1 MAAEKRT
8 FQAEVSRLLDIVA
21 HSLYSQKEIFLREL
35 ISNASDACD
44 RLRYLAL
51 TQPALIGE
59 DAAFRVVLEPN
70 AQRRTLTVSD
80 NGIGMSREELIEN
93 LGTIARSG
101 TAQFLEQLSGDERK
115 DRTLIGQFG
124 VGFYSS
130 FMVAD
135 QVEVVSRKAG
145 ADEASRWVSDGK
157 GEFTVE
163 AGERASRGTTIVLR
177 LREDAAEFVEPSRL
191 RDIVKT
197 YSDHVALPIV
207 LDHKGKEETLNAASA
222 LWMRAKSE
230 IKLEQYKEF
239 YHHVGHAGDEPWLTL
254 HWKAEGLIE
263 YTGLLFVPSAKPFDL
278 FDPLRKH
285 RLKLYVRRV
294 FITDDC
300 QELLPPW
307 LRFVRGVID
316 SEDLPLNVS
325 REMLQSNPM
334 LARIRSQIVK
344 RVLAELQKKAK
355 DAPEDYAKFW
365 ENFGAVL
372 KEGLYEDRDERDQ
385 LLPLARFR
393 STASE
398 GLVSLED
405 YAARM
410 KPGQE
415 AIYTIA
421 GDNLDLLKK
430 SPQLEGFRAK
440 GVEVLLLT
448 DPVDEFWA
456 PAIGKYKDWSF
467 KSATRGGA
475 DLAKIGGAEA
485 EKKNGAEAAKSDP
498 NAASLVAMFKLALG
512 EAVKDVRLSER
523 LTDSPVCLVA
533 DEGDLDIHLERMLR
547 QHRQLD
553 ALSKR
558 ILEVNPRHPLVARLA
573 SQIGKDGAS
582 VVISE
587 VAWVLLDQA
596 RIIEGESLPD
606 PAAFSRRLSAL
617 LEKGLG

>member
-1 MAAEKRT
+1 
-8 FQAEVSRLLDIVA
+8 
-21 HSLYSQKEIFLREL
+21 
-35 ISNASDACD
+35 
-44 RLRYLAL
+44 
-51 TQPALIGE
+51 
-59 DAAFRVVLEPN
+59 
-70 AQRRTLTVSD
+70 
-80 NGIGMSREELIEN
+80 
-93 LGTIARSG
+93 
-101 TAQFLEQLSGDERK
+101 
-115 DRTLIGQFG
+115 
-124 VGFYSS
+124 
-130 FMVAD
+130 
-135 QVEVVSRKAG
+135 
-145 ADEASRWVSDGK
+145 
-157 GEFTVE
+157 
-163 AGERASRGTTIVLR
+163 
-177 LREDAAEFVEPSRL
+177 
-191 RDIVKT
+191 
-197 YSDHVALPIV
+197 
-207 LDHKGKEETLNAASA
+207 
-222 LWMRAKSE
+222 
-230 IKLEQYKEF
+230 
-239 YHHVGHAGDEPWLTL
+239 
-254 HWKAEGLIE
+254 
-263 YTGLLFVPSAKPFDL
+263 
-278 FDPLRKH
+278 
-285 RLKLYVRRV
+285 VRRV

-398 GLVSLED
+398 GLASLEE

-415 AIYTIA
+415 TIYTIA

-498 NAASLVAMFKLALG
+498 NCASLVAMFKLALG

-582 VVISE
+582 TVISE

-596 RIIEGESLPD
+596 RIIEGEALPD